1 VNTYSIKIA
10 LRGISPMIWR
20 RLRIDGN
27 TSIADL
33 HYIIQIAMGWDDD
46 YLHHFHIHGID
57 YGLSR
62 AGCGSFRH
70 DAELVFVDDFT
81 FDVGDRFT
89 YTYNYFEFWLCDI
102 RIEAIEP
109 SSMATPRCF
118 GGSGRKG
125 DRDYYKVDEVIAG
138 SKVIEKVARAG
149 KSVTVGDIRRW
160 LEGYDSIRFSRP
172 SINKQLKEPFP
183 DLR

>member
-1 VNTYSIKIA
+1 
-10 LRGISPMIWR
+10 MILR
-20 RLRIDGN
+20 RLRVDGN
-27 TSIADL
+27 ASIADL

-57 YGLSR
+57 YGLRR

-70 DAELVFVDDFT
+70 DAELVFIDDFT
-81 FDVGDRFT
+81 FDAGDRFT

-109 SSMATPRCF
+109 SSMATPGCL

-149 KSVTVGDIRRW
+149 KSVTVRDIRRW

-172 SINKQLKEPFP
+172 SVNKQLKEPFP